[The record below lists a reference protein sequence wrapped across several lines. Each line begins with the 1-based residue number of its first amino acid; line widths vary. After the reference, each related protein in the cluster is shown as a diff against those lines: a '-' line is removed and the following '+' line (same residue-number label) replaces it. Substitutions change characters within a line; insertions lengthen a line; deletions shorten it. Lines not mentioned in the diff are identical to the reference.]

1 MASAMI
7 PAAESVDS
15 LAALERVLA
24 EEANAQHES
33 AAYRRLFSV
42 PLTFARVRAHH
53 LQKAIWVL
61 NRRECWAYAQAKA
74 PFDVKQLIWQH
85 EREELD
91 GDITRGLENHYA
103 LNVKQGEALGL
114 TAEDFANVRPTDT
127 TLTCLYAWTGL
138 VKDSP
143 WLKSFAA
150 CAALELSNSDEI
162 LRGKSA
168 SRRMAER
175 ISADLGIE
183 MARQH
188 SFKEHVV
195 ADVEH
200 AHILMTVAKDHVR
213 SEFDYAQVLEGV
225 RESWAIDRVFRGHL
239 AELMESIEG

>member
-1 MASAMI
+1 MTLLT
-7 PAAESVDS
+7 AETPS
-15 LAALERVLA
+15 LESLEQVLTD
-24 EEANAQHES
+24 EANAQHES
-33 AAYRRLFSV
+33 VAYQRVFSV

-114 TAEDFANVRPTDT
+114 GPEDFANVKPTDT
-127 TLTCLYAWTGL
+127 TMTCLYAWTSL

-150 CAALELSNSDEI
+150 CAALEVTNSDEI

-168 SRRMAER
+168 SRRMAEK

-183 MARQH
+183 MERQQ
-188 SFKEHVV
+188 SFNEHVI
-195 ADVEH
+195 ADIEH
-200 AHILMTVAKDHVR
+200 AHILMIVAKDHVR
-213 SEFDYAQVLEGV
+213 TDFDRDQVLEGA
-225 RESWAIDRVFRGHL
+225 RESWAIDRVFRAHL
-239 AELMESIEG
+239 ADLMESIAD